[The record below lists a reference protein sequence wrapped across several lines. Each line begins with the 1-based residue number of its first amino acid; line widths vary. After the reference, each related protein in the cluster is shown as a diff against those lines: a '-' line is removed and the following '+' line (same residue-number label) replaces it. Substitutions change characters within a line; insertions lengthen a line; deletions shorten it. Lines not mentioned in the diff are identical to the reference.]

1 LTRDA
6 TLLILSYRIT
16 SLFEAGG
23 MTLSVRLDPALE
35 QELDAHCRRARV
47 SKSAVVNRLLRSF
60 LDQKRGDQS
69 FYALGKQLGLF
80 GCMEGAADLSVN
92 RKKYLRARYPG
103 KRAG

>member
-1 LTRDA
+1 
-6 TLLILSYRIT
+6 
-16 SLFEAGG
+16 

-60 LDQKRGDQS
+60 LDQKHSGQS
-69 FYALGKQLGLF
+69 FYALGKHLGLF

-92 RKKYLRARYPG
+92 RKKYLRARYPR